1 MTWRIERIEQ
11 LPTRTLDA
19 WMVLE
24 APSDGPE
31 QPWTRHL
38 VGFHLEGRK
47 VQVSSP
53 VEVFDPI
60 SRRALTRSGRVY
72 ELGERS
78 GLTGDA
84 FSLWDVWKQTF
95 GIEEEREVTE
105 EVEALVLGWAQ

>member
-11 LPTRTLDA
+11 LPTGTLDA

-24 APSDGPE
+24 VPSDGLE

-38 VGFHLEGRK
+38 VGLNLEGCK
-47 VQVSSP
+47 AQVSSP
-53 VEVFDPI
+53 VEAFDPI

-72 ELGERS
+72 ELGERPGPS
-78 GLTGDA
+78 ADA
-84 FSLWDVWKQTF
+84 FSLWGVWKQTF